1 MESTSFHK
9 SWGAEW
15 LGNGTVRFRVW
26 ASAQPSITLRLAGQD
41 LDMRPCSE
49 GWFEL
54 TVENVAP
61 GTEYQYVLADGM
73 TLPDPASR
81 AQKADVNGPSL
92 VIDPTQYHWQLPQWQ
107 GRPWEE
113 TVVYELH
120 IGTFTPD
127 GTFRSAIRKLPYLAE
142 LGITQIEVMP
152 LSQFGG
158 NRGWGYDGVLL
169 YAPHSAYGTPDDFR
183 AFVDAA
189 HALGLSVVL
198 DIVLNHFG
206 PEGNYLSLLSPDFF
220 DSSRS
225 TPWGAGIAY
234 DVDAA
239 RRYIAEAPLY
249 WLTEF
254 RLDGLRFDAIDQIED
269 KSEKHILMDIARR
282 IRQQITDRPVH
293 LTTEDSRNI
302 IDLHPRDGDGSVSLF
317 TAEWNDDLHNA
328 VHVLATGETHAYYQD
343 FADAPEKWVA
353 RALAEGFAY
362 QGEVSPH
369 SGEPRGV
376 DSRGQS
382 PVAFVDFIQNHDQVG
397 NRALGERL
405 ISLAGPQRSQL
416 LLAALLLSPHIPLIF
431 MGEEYGETRP
441 FLFFTDFHGDLARA
455 VREGRAKEFAGHSGY
470 DGIDVPDP
478 NAESTFTLSKLN
490 WQAQQSAE
498 GKAWLALTRELL
510 ALRQQHIV
518 PLLTNA
524 TGHNGTVV
532 DTDCDFLAVRW
543 TFPDGTLSM
552 ALNLGEH
559 ARPVPDL
566 PGKTLF
572 SRPSIT
578 NELPPH
584 SIVVRLASGDAQ

>member
-1 MESTSFHK
+1 
-9 SWGAEW
+9 
-15 LGNGTVRFRVW
+15 
-26 ASAQPSITLRLAGQD
+26 
-41 LDMRPCSE
+41 
-49 GWFEL
+49 
-54 TVENVAP
+54 
-61 GTEYQYVLADGM
+61 
-73 TLPDPASR
+73 
-81 AQKADVNGPSL
+81 
-92 VIDPTQYHWQLPQWQ
+92 
-107 GRPWEE
+107 
-113 TVVYELH
+113 
-120 IGTFTPD
+120 
-127 GTFRSAIRKLPYLAE
+127 
-142 LGITQIEVMP
+142 
-152 LSQFGG
+152 
-158 NRGWGYDGVLL
+158 
-169 YAPHSAYGTPDDFR
+169 
-183 AFVDAA
+183 
-189 HALGLSVVL
+189 
-198 DIVLNHFG
+198 
-206 PEGNYLSLLSPDFF
+206 
-220 DSSRS
+220 
-225 TPWGAGIAY
+225 
-234 DVDAA
+234 VDAA

-302 IDLHPRDGDGSVSLF
+302 IDLHPRDEDGSVSLF

-376 DSRGQS
+376 DSRGQ
-382 PVAFVDFIQNHDQVG
+382 PPAAFVDFIQNHDQVG

-405 ISLAGPQRSQL
+405 ISLAGPERSQL

-455 VREGRAKEFAGHSGY
+455 VRRTAKEFAGHSGY
-470 DGIDVPDP
+470 DGVDVPDP
-478 NAESTFTLSKLN
+478 NAERTFTMSKLN

-498 GKAWLALTRELL
+498 GKAWLSLTRELL
-510 ALRQQHIV
+510 LLRQQYIV
-518 PLLTNA
+518 PLLAQA

-532 DTDCDFLAVRW
+532 DTAPGYLAVRW

-559 ARPVPDL
+559 ARPVPDF
-566 PGKTLF
+566 PGNTLF
-572 SRPSIT
+572 ARPTIT

>member
-54 TVENVAP
+54 TVENVAH

-152 LSQFGG
+152 VSQFGG

-269 KSEKHILMDIARR
+269 KSEKHILIEIAQR

-302 IDLHPRDGDGSVSLF
+302 IDLHPRDQNGAAPLF
-317 TAEWNDDLHNA
+317 TGEWNDDLHNA

-343 FADAPEKWVA
+343 FANAPEKWVA
-353 RALAEGFAY
+353 RALAGGFAY
-362 QGEVSPH
+362 QGDISAH

-376 DSRGQS
+376 DSRGQP

-405 ISLAGPQRSQL
+405 ISLAGPERCQL

-518 PLLTNA
+518 PLLTHA

-572 SRPSIT
+572 SRPTIT

>member
-15 LGNGTVRFRVW
+15 LGNGAVRFRVW
-26 ASAQPSITLRLAGQD
+26 ASGQPTITLRLAGKD
-41 LDMRPCSE
+41 LDMRPCDE

-61 GTEYQYVLADGM
+61 GTEYQYVLAGGM
-73 TLPDPASR
+73 TIPDPASR

-92 VIDPTQYHWQLPQWQ
+92 VIDPTQYRWQHPQWQ

-120 IGTFTPD
+120 IGTFTPE

-183 AFVDAA
+183 AFVDTA
-189 HALGLSVVL
+189 HGLGLSVVL

-239 RRYIAEAPLY
+239 RRYIAQAPLY

-282 IRQQITDRPVH
+282 IRQQITDRPIH

-302 IDLHPRDGDGSVSLF
+302 IDLHPRDEDGSVSLF

-328 VHVLATGETHAYYQD
+328 VHVLATGETQAYYQD

-376 DSRGQS
+376 DSRGQ
-382 PVAFVDFIQNHDQVG
+382 PPAAFVDFIQNHDQVG

-405 ISLAGPQRSQL
+405 ISLAGPERSQL

-441 FLFFTDFHGDLARA
+441 FLFFTDFHGELARA

-470 DGIDVPDP
+470 DGVDVPDP
-478 NAESTFTLSKLN
+478 NAERTFTLSKLN
-490 WQAQQSAE
+490 WQALQSTE

-510 ALRQQHIV
+510 ALRQQYIV
-518 PLLTNA
+518 PLLA
-524 TGHNGTVV
+524 QASGQNGRVV
-532 DTDCDFLAVRW
+532 DTAPGFLAVRW

-559 ARPVPDL
+559 AMPVPDF
-566 PGKTLF
+566 PGNTLF
-572 SRPSIT
+572 ARPTIT

>member
-15 LGNGTVRFRVW
+15 LGNGAVRFRVW
-26 ASAQPSITLRLAGQD
+26 ASGQPTITLRLAGKD
-41 LDMRPCSE
+41 LDMRPCDE

-73 TLPDPASR
+73 TIPDPASR

-92 VIDPTQYHWQLPQWQ
+92 VIDPTQYRWQHPQWQ

-120 IGTFTPD
+120 IGTFTPE

-183 AFVDAA
+183 AFVDTA
-189 HALGLSVVL
+189 HGLGLSVVL

-239 RRYIAEAPLY
+239 RRYIAQAPLY

-269 KSEKHILMDIARR
+269 KSEKHILIDIARR
-282 IRQQITDRPVH
+282 IRQQITDRPIH

-302 IDLHPRDGDGSVSLF
+302 IDLHPRDEDGSASLF

-328 VHVLATGETHAYYQD
+328 VHVLATGETQAYYQD

-376 DSRGQS
+376 DSRGQ
-382 PVAFVDFIQNHDQVG
+382 PPAAFVDFIQNHDQVG

-405 ISLAGPQRSQL
+405 ISLAGPERSQL

-441 FLFFTDFHGDLARA
+441 FLFFTDFHGELARA

-470 DGIDVPDP
+470 DGVDVPDP
-478 NAESTFTLSKLN
+478 NAERTFTLSKLN
-490 WQAQQSAE
+490 WQALQSTE

-510 ALRQQHIV
+510 ALRQQYIV
-518 PLLTNA
+518 PLLA
-524 TGHNGTVV
+524 QASGQNGRVV
-532 DTDCDFLAVRW
+532 DTAPGFLAVRW

-559 ARPVPDL
+559 ARPVPDF
-566 PGKTLF
+566 PGNTLF
-572 SRPSIT
+572 ARPTIT